1 MTRGEAPGGS
11 RPGAGAIRLGGWMGI
26 ATALLAGALTPHP
39 HGLTGGAQQK
49 PVGNRQRHSWGWLAV
64 VHGRETEKTPPLLFL
79 VLPRSASALLGRA
92 FFLHYHPPYGWG
104 VIMWLWGAIITLS
117 PTHSRRAKRA
127 YAQPALFV
135 LRTDAERREA
145 RTR

>member
-1 MTRGEAPGGS
+1 MGGS
-11 RPGAGAIRLGGWMGI
+11 LQP
-26 ATALLAGALTPHP
+26 LLAGALTPHP

-49 PVGNRQRHSWGWLAV
+49 PVGNRQRHSWGWRLST
-64 VHGRETEKTPPLLFL
+64 GERRRKLRLSYFL
-79 VLPRSASALLGRA
+79 SPAQKRVSALLGRA

-127 YAQPALFV
+127 YAQPALSI
-135 LRTDAERREA
+135 LRMDAERREA

>member
-1 MTRGEAPGGS
+1 MGGS
-11 RPGAGAIRLGGWMGI
+11 LQP
-26 ATALLAGALTPHP
+26 LLAGALTPHP

-79 VLPRSASALLGRA
+79 AQKRVSALLGRA

-127 YAQPALFV
+127 YAQPALSV

>member
-1 MTRGEAPGGS
+1 
-11 RPGAGAIRLGGWMGI
+11 MGDRQP
-26 ATALLAGALTPHP
+26 LLAGALTPHP

-64 VHGRETEKTPPLLFL
+64 VHGRETEKTPPLLFFS
-79 VLPRSASALLGRA
+79 SAQKRVSALLGRA

-127 YAQPALFV
+127 YAQLALFV

>member
-11 RPGAGAIRLGGWMGI
+11 RPGVFDAIRPAGGWMGGSLQP
-26 ATALLAGALTPHP
+26 LLAGALTPHP

-79 VLPRSASALLGRA
+79 VLPRSACPRFWAGLFS
-92 FFLHYHPPYGWG
+92 Y
-104 VIMWLWGAIITLS
+104 IIT
-117 PTHSRRAKRA
+117 PHM
-127 YAQPALFV
+127 
-135 LRTDAERREA
+135 DGG
-145 RTR
+145 